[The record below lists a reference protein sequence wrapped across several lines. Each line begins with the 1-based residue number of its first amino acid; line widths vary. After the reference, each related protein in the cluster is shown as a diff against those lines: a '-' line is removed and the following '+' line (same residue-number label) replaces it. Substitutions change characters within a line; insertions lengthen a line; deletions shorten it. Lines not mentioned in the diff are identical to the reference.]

1 MKKMNKE
8 YFWLVYLVFISALG
22 ILLLTGHMPFTAAL
36 RQYADNAREKKSG
49 IEQLLETEEQEDGTI
64 LVNQKEDKTE
74 VDPMEEEYQTL
85 LEQIEEKEAL
95 VAECQEQLAVE
106 EEKKFAIM
114 QKYKEQVEGIRQEY
128 SPLINYAV
136 KNFEANYDVDGSNEI
151 QDLNQFNYALG
162 ELSKYTPWGITVNLF
177 TSMAIENSNSDYEAM
192 VNANAAFG
200 TGMQKIIVDTGAK
213 IEKFNAKLDFYEM
226 LTADNINPD
235 YGSYT
240 EEKIRKIW
248 ENQYL
253 MEYALK
259 GNDVDIEPYALEVRK
274 QLYILGA
281 AINTL
286 KDFYS
291 TLLTDGNSK
300 INSINSLENQYQEI
314 MALADPDGNGEIAE
328 LVDSKELGK
337 YITPLIYA
345 GMDAYHGYAKLG
357 GASPL
362 IDIRFTYT
370 HQGRLYCYY
379 KILNKAFGLMFVS
392 ESDVHVY
399 YADNKP
405 VYVNGYC
412 FYNGR
417 LLNGNGSED
426 AETLYEEG
434 LWYRIGNRG
443 EKRDYDFHRN
453 NLLNACGD
461 KQ

>member
-8 YFWLVYLVFISALG
+8 YFWLGYLVFISAMG
-22 ILLLTGHMPFTAAL
+22 ILLLTGHMPFTTVL
-36 RQYADNAREKKSG
+36 GQYADNTQEKTG
-49 IEQLLETEEQEDGTI
+49 IEQLPETEDEQEDDKI
-64 LVNQKEDKTE
+64 SDNQKDDKTE
-74 VDPMEEEYQTL
+74 VDPLKEEYQTL
-85 LEQIEEKEAL
+85 LEEIEKKEAL
-95 VAECQEQLAVE
+95 VAECQEQLAAE
-106 EEKKFAIM
+106 EEKKFTIL
-114 QKYKEQVEGIRQEY
+114 QKYKAQMEGIRQEY
-128 SPLINYAV
+128 SSLINYAV
-136 KNFEANYDVDGSNEI
+136 KNFEANYDTDGSDDI
-151 QDLNQFNYALG
+151 QDINQFNYALG

-192 VNANAAFG
+192 VNANEAFG

-213 IEKFNAKLDFYEM
+213 IDEFSAKLDFYEM
-226 LTADNINPD
+226 LTTDNVNPD

-240 EEKIRKIW
+240 DEKIREIW

-300 INSINSLENQYQEI
+300 TNSINNLENQYQEI
-314 MALADPDGNGEIAE
+314 MALVDPDGNGKVAA
-328 LVDSKELGK
+328 LVESKELDK
-337 YITPLIYA
+337 YISPLIYA
-345 GMDAYHGYAKLG
+345 GMDAYNGYAKLG

-370 HQGRLYCYY
+370 HQGRIYCYY
-379 KILNKAFGLMFVS
+379 KILDKAFGLMFVS
-392 ESDVHVY
+392 GSDVYVY
-399 YADNKP
+399 YADEKP

-412 FYNGR
+412 FYNGK

-426 AETLYEEG
+426 AETLYEEA
-434 LWYRIGNRG
+434 LWFRIGNRG
-443 EKRDYDFHRN
+443 DKKDYDLHREK
-453 NLLNACGD
+453 LLNACGG
-461 KQ
+461 